1 MSKYN
6 KQIKE
11 TIRRYDDLVENQNYL
26 TEEEKQ
32 MLNYL
37 NFKDSKYFKKK
48 YKEV

>member
-1 MSKYN
+1 MSNYN
-6 KQIKE
+6 KKLKEGIKK
-11 TIRRYDDLVENQNYL
+11 YDELLENGEYL